1 MEAPQLSIRTHAL
14 ITALLGYLSLLL
26 AYVVRFYLLDGYI
39 SYGFSAYHALALF
52 SAVLHY
58 IIYNLYFYPQVN
70 LFRFF
75 GRQVR
80 RTLACESICILITL
94 AILFLLDLQDISRM
108 CVLISGV
115 FSVLMISLKH
125 YVILRAFT
133 ALHQSGYCQRKTL
146 LVGSGTTALRY
157 ANTVLA
163 SPEAGHHLLGYVSSR
178 ALPLDVCRL
187 GGYDMLEQALETT
200 APDEAIIALPAEE
213 YVRIESVI
221 SSCEKY
227 GVPLRIIP
235 CYEERIS
242 YQVIASNFEDIQM
255 VSIRDIPLNHLYNA
269 FIKRTVDITLS
280 LLMLLVLSPLM
291 ILTAVGVYLSTHESV
306 FFTQVRVGKNNR
318 PFKMFKFRSM
328 KHNETEDSAW
338 STQSDDR
345 RTYFGALIRKL
356 SIDELPQLFN
366 VLLGDMSLIGPR
378 PEIPCFVEQF
388 RDEIPLYMIRH
399 MVKPGMTGLAQI
411 NGYRGDTSIKKRI
424 EYDVSY
430 IENWTIW
437 LDIRILLRTL
447 PAIINDERL
456 PLIHRKHRRG

>member
-14 ITALLGYLSLLL
+14 ITALLGYISLLF
-26 AYVVRFYLLDGYI
+26 AFVIRFFLLDGHI

-52 SAVLHY
+52 SGVLHY
-58 IIYNLYFYPQVN
+58 IVYNLYFYPQIN
-70 LFRFF
+70 LYRFF

-80 RTLACESICILITL
+80 RTLTCEGICTLMTL
-94 AILFLLDLQDISRM
+94 AVLFLLNLQDISRM

-115 FSVLMISLKH
+115 LSVLLISLKH
-125 YVILRAFT
+125 YVILRTFS

-146 LVGSGTTALRY
+146 LIGSGTTALRY
-157 ANTVLA
+157 ANTALTN
-163 SPEAGHHLLGYVSSR
+163 PEAGHHLLGYVSSR
-178 ALPLDVCRL
+178 TLPLDAQRY
-187 GGYDMLEQALETT
+187 GGYDVLEQTLEQVK
-200 APDEAIIALPAEE
+200 PDEAIIALPAEE
-213 YVRIESVI
+213 YVRIESI
-221 SSCEKY
+221 IFSCEKY

-255 VSIRDIPLNHLYNA
+255 VSIRDIPLNHLSNA
-269 FIKRTVDITLS
+269 FIKRSADIVLS
-280 LLMLLVLSPLM
+280 LLMLLALSPLM
-291 ILTAVGVYLSTHESV
+291 LLTAVGVYLSTHESV
-306 FFTQVRVGKNNR
+306 FFTQVRIGKNNK

-338 STQSDDR
+338 TTQSDDR

-411 NGYRGDTSIKKRI
+411 NGLRGDTSIKKRI
-424 EYDVSY
+424 ECDIAY

-456 PLIHRKHRRG
+456 PLIHRKRRGN